1 MIPLG
6 DATRRPISFPITTLA
21 IIAAN
26 AFVFV
31 LELLGGDP
39 FIARWSED
47 LQV

>member
-6 DATRRPISFPITTLA
+6 DETRRPISCPTTTLA

-26 AFVFV
+26 AFVFI

-39 FIARWSED
+39 FIVRKSAK
-47 LQV
+47 